1 MERKK
6 SNLIGNYVLDSSV
19 IIKWFC
25 EEEDTDLALQFREGF
40 LKGSVDIIV
49 PDLQLYEIANA
60 LRYNKKLKSADVS
73 SAVNSLIDIG
83 INIVVPTKDVISS
96 ALALAY
102 QFDITLYDA
111 YFIALAKE
119 LNYDFVTADDNLF
132 DKIKK
137 LKFVKLLSNFR

>member
-119 LNYDFVTADDNLF
+119 LNYD
-132 DKIKK
+132 
-137 LKFVKLLSNFR
+137 